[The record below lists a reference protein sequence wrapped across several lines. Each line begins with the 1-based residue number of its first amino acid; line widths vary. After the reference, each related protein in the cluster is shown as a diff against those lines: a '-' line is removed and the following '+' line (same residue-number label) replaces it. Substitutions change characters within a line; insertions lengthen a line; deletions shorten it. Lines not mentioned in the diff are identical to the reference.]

1 MRKMLTAA
9 AMTLALILPATAQQR
24 QAAPSPEEP
33 HAFLFGTWI
42 GGTFPP
48 PRGAPAA
55 RCLAMPS
62 VIFTRDLAMRTT
74 VLDPTLRQRVVASVR
89 VTPDGW
95 EFRFRPT
102 GRPPGLTGGILG
114 GGPDE
119 PGFGCGEDPDLLV
132 VQRRGPNEI
141 AFPGC
146 TDFPS
151 PLVRC
156 GAQ

>member
-1 MRKMLTAA
+1 
-9 AMTLALILPATAQQR
+9 
-24 QAAPSPEEP
+24 
-33 HAFLFGTWI
+33 
-42 GGTFPP
+42 
-48 PRGAPAA
+48 
-55 RCLAMPS
+55 MPS
-62 VIFTRDLAMRTT
+62 VIFTRDLAMRATL
-74 VLDPTLRQRVVASVR
+74 LDPTLRQRVVASVR

-95 EFRFRPT
+95 EFRFRPA

-119 PGFGCGEDPDLLV
+119 PGFGCGDDPDLLV